1 MSITYINLPPD
12 IQGQITSYAQQYSVD
27 SLVASAI
34 AQVLSGGQQFYSD
47 NSLVVTPYGVGVMGI
62 STTNANG
69 FDVTETNS
77 NIEAGISYL
86 ALLLQTFTGNYPLA
100 LAAYITSAL
109 TVQTANGVPQIAPI
123 QNFVYQVSTLA
134 AQAGSYSVSGL
145 YAIRNQ
151 ASTDPTAAASQAG
164 NIIDPATTGINYGS
178 ASGVNLT
185 GEQLNTLQNS
195 VNPQLQVDDPT
206 LSATAWYAD
215 TGLVTGN
222 PRIRASVQPVSFIVY
237 LDRNDP
243 TQVLSVPNVNN
254 QSPGSAQ
261 PIQIQLNTSL
271 ATFEITSKHVF
282 NRTPSRTGMHITLWG
297 MQPDLIN
304 GTGSTGVFMNQFG
317 LTDFMSTAGLP
328 DDALQL
334 VTQGFSTSFQPNTS
348 TSGPS
353 VAFVNTVT
361 GSANSGTQAINA
373 QDFNNPQETFR
384 VAAQDAFVE
393 FLKLFQMNGNIW
405 YTTQSYANGKNA
417 GTMSQTEQMQ
427 PNAWSSKT
435 GASSFQQHSRNND
448 VMSRG
453 YVSMRYRNNVYL
465 GYFKS
470 LTWTQDAESPFQWKF
485 SFTFQVEKTYTSIYN
500 PNPQV
505 TMTQTATQTLS

>member
-1 MSITYINLPPD
+1 MAITFIQLPPN
-12 IQGQITSYAQQYSVD
+12 IQNQITSFAQQYSVD
-27 SLVASAI
+27 SLVMSAI
-34 AQVLSGGQQFYSD
+34 AQVLTNGQQFYSD

-62 STTNANG
+62 SAANAEG
-69 FDVTETNS
+69 FDVTKTNS
-77 NIEAGISYL
+77 NIEAGVAYM
-86 ALLLQTFTGNYPLA
+86 ALLLETFVGNYPLA
-100 LAAYITSAL
+100 LAAYVTSAS
-109 TVQTANGVPQIAPI
+109 TVLQSNGVPQIAPT

-134 AQAGSYSVSGL
+134 AQAGSRSVSGL
-145 YAIRNQ
+145 VAIKNQ
-151 ASTDPTAAASQAG
+151 ASTDPSAAATKSGEQ
-164 NIIDPATTGINYGS
+164 TTPSPSGINYGS
-178 ASGVNLT
+178 GNNAVS
-185 GEQLNTLQNS
+185 GEQLSTLQNS
-195 VNPQLQVDDPT
+195 INPQLQVPDDT

-215 TGLVTGN
+215 TGLTTGN
-222 PRIRASVQPVSFIVY
+222 PHIRANVQPVSFIVY

-243 TQVLSVPNVNN
+243 TQILSVPNTNN

-261 PIQIQLNTSL
+261 PIEIQLNTSL
-271 ATFEITSKHVF
+271 ATFEIASKHVF

-297 MQPDLIN
+297 MQPDLIS
-304 GTGSTGVFMNQFG
+304 GSGSTGVFMNQFG

-334 VTQGFSTSFQPNTS
+334 VQRGFSTSFAPNFS
-348 TSGPS
+348 NGPGQ
-353 VAFVNTVT
+353 AFVNSVQGSPQT
-361 GSANSGTQAINA
+361 GIDAINA

-384 VAAQDAFVE
+384 VAAQDAFIE

-405 YTTQSYANGKNA
+405 YSTQSYANGHNA
-417 GTMSQTEQMQ
+417 GTMSQTEQMT

-470 LTWTQDAESPFQWKF
+470 LQWTQDAESPFQWKF
-485 SFTFQVEKTYTSIYN
+485 NFTFQVEKTYTAIYN

-505 TMTQTATQTLS
+505 TMTQIQTPVVS